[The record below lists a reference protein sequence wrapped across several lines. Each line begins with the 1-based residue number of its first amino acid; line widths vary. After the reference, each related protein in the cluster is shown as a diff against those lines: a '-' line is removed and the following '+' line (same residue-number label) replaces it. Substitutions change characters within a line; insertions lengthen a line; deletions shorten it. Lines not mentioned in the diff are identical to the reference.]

1 MATFAFDHTSL
12 LVHTEMLT
20 LRALKLILIKR
31 VTLHCDDA
39 DSNSEEAAIYSE
51 LENEYGLRQELAT
64 EKDAFSLFIDE
75 NMSML
80 HWEPS
85 YGQVLTKIT
94 CLQLIYSMLRLTT
107 SNLRRSQSDGRNGS
121 QRLIIDEQ
129 LYGFR
134 G

>member
-51 LENEYGLRQELAT
+51 LENEYTSPNG
-64 EKDAFSLFIDE
+64 I
-75 NMSML
+75 
-80 HWEPS
+80 
-85 YGQVLTKIT
+85 I
-94 CLQLIYSMLRLTT
+94 CLCCTGNHHTGRLIYSMLRLTT